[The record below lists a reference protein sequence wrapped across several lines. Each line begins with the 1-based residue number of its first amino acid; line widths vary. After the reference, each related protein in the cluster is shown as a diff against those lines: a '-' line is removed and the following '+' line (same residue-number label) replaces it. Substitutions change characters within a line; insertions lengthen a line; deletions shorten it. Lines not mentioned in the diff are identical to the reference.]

1 MNAII
6 DQLEQTSKVY
16 SPAANG
22 DIVWN
27 KMLPPEGIVL
37 RYIVTSAQN
46 NTKVHDQLWENLHA
60 FAEHMDATVMVAS
73 FTYNKMTN
81 PIGGKHSK
89 RKTSKET
96 DNEPEWWDKRVL
108 PYLYD
113 RRVKLAPGLEWCGE
127 LQILPTAVYP
137 LSGLESYTG
146 RNSTIVPHPK
156 FAITSVASPKHK
168 GTKFMWTTG
177 TITMSNYIQKKAG
190 QKAEFHHGYGALI
203 VEVDHKGNWYVRQL
217 NASRDGTFY
226 DWDLRVKD
234 GKVTSGHRP
243 EAIVWGDIHERQL
256 EEDMREIAWGNGGIL
271 DQLQPKCQIFH
282 DVLDF
287 RAQNHHDRDDPWKV
301 YEKHQKDK
309 QDVETEIFE
318 AAQFLT
324 YANREW
330 CQSVIVCSNHDM
342 ALERWLKYSD
352 FRYDPENARFF
363 LAANLAAYD
372 AVTEKDNNFYVIEWA
387 FRRFAIPVN
396 KDVKFLR
403 RDESYIVCPE
413 AHDGIELGM
422 HGDVGANGARASGIR
437 TFSKTGRKCIIG
449 HGHGSEQHEGA
460 MRVGVMGNLDQGY
473 NEGMSNWSHT
483 NAIVYPNGKR
493 TLFTIW
499 NGKARA

>member
-1 MNAII
+1 MTSNAII
-6 DQLEQTSKVY
+6 DQQLALGKFNPGGFELLQPLPPIGKVY
-16 SPAANG
+16 H
-22 DIVWN
+22 
-27 KMLPPEGIVL
+27 
-37 RYIVTSAQN
+37 YILTSAQN
-46 NTKVHDQLWENLHA
+46 NTKVHEQLWENLVA
-60 FAEHMDATVMVAS
+60 FADHFEIPAQIFVAS

-81 PIGGKHSK
+81 PIGGRKAK

-96 DNEPEWWDKRVL
+96 DNEPEWWHNIVL
-108 PYLYD
+108 PFLTD
-113 RRVKLAPGLEWCGE
+113 ERLQLAPGLEWCGE

-146 RNSTIVPHPK
+146 RNSSIIPHPK
-156 FAITSVASPKHK
+156 FAVTSVASPKHK

-177 TITMSNYIQKKAG
+177 TVTVSNYIQKKAG
-190 QKAEFHHGYGALI
+190 QKAEFHHGFGALI
-203 VEVDHKGNWYVRQL
+203 VEVDHEGNWYVRQL

-226 DWDLRVKD
+226 DWDLMVKD

-256 EEDMREIAWGNGGIL
+256 EKDIREIAWGKGGIL
-271 DQLQPKCQIFH
+271 DQLHPKRQIFH

-301 YEKHQKDK
+301 YEKFQDDK
-309 QDVETEIFE
+309 TSVKIEVSESGHFLNY
-318 AAQFLT
+318 AQ
-324 YANREW
+324 RKW
-330 CQSVIVCSNHDM
+330 CESIVVCSNHDM
-342 ALERWLKYSD
+342 ALIRWLKYSD
-352 FRYDPENARFF
+352 FRYDPENALFF
-363 LAANLAAYD
+363 LRAHLNAYE
-372 AVTEKDNNFYVIEWA
+372 AILSGNKDFYVIEWA
-387 FRRFAIPVN
+387 FQGYGL
-396 KDVKFLR
+396 DHTKFLR
-403 RDESYIVCPE
+403 RDESYIICPD
-413 AHDGIELGM
+413 AHGGIELGM

-460 MRVGVMGNLDQGY
+460 MRVGVMGALDQGY

-499 NGKARA
+499 NRKARA